1 MLDILICFSNE
12 LTLIIIVKI
21 FNNSW
26 IKVKPSTC
34 RLAKGSRSV
43 ELFEHS
49 ASCNSYFDTSD
60 VKPKH
65 QERC

>member
-1 MLDILICFSNE
+1 MLDILICFSND

-34 RLAKGSRSV
+34 RLAKG
-43 ELFEHS
+43 
-49 ASCNSYFDTSD
+49 
-60 VKPKH
+60 
-65 QERC
+65 QEAWNCLNIAPVVIHILIRLM